1 MLSLLSPNGTASV
14 RISRERL
21 AARHDR
27 VVRLIREHQQR
38 VSRFHEQVRKR
49 DEELLRRLKDEL
61 LAPDNDDPTDS
72 GDAAKFVHG

>member
-38 VSRFHEQVRKR
+38 MSRFHEQVRKR

-61 LAPDNDDPTDS
+61 LASEDDAPTAD
-72 GDAAKFVHG
+72 GEAARFVHG